1 MGMDFVV
8 RIDESLKK
16 NGKKRAEML
25 RDLNLPRNAVSN
37 WYEHGNIPAGDICA
51 KIADYLQVDTHWLI
65 TGVDASKISAE
76 EQELLQKW
84 RILTDAEKNPIEVLI
99 NNYYQEHKKNLFT
112 KIKSVAIV

>member
-1 MGMDFVV
+1 MADFVN
-8 RIDESLKK
+8 RIDEILKK
-16 NGKKRAEML
+16 RMIKKSAL
-25 RDLNLPRNAVSN
+25 CSDLGLSQTAMTDWTRR
-37 WYEHGNIPAGDICA
+37 GTIPAGDICA

-84 RILTDAEKNPIEVLI
+84 RILTEAEKNPIEVLI